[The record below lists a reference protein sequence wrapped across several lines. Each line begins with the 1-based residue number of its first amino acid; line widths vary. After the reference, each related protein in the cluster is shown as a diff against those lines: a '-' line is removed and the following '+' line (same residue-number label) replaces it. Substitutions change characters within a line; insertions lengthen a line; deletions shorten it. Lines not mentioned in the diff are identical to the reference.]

1 MRYDALSGRPSH
13 ARLSHEVKKRI
24 LVIDV
29 GGSNVKVMIS
39 RAQRRKFKSGPNMTP
54 REMVAQIKPLAH
66 GWAFDAVSIGFPSP
80 VRNGCIMSEPKHL
93 GPGWAG
99 FNLEKSLGKPV
110 RIINDAAM
118 QALGSFRGGRMLFL
132 GLGTG
137 LGSALIWDTN
147 LLSLELGDLPYGN
160 GHIIEDYLGKSGLK
174 RLGEKRWKREVLHA
188 VTLLKK
194 SLIADYVVLG
204 GGSAKKL
211 DALPEGI
218 ELGHNRNAFL
228 GGVRL
233 WQTDPRTRNPK
244 WKIL

>member
-1 MRYDALSGRPSH
+1 M
-13 ARLSHEVKKRI
+13 KKRI

-39 RAQRRKFKSGPNMTP
+39 RAQRRKFKSGPKMTP
-54 REMVAQIKPLAH
+54 HELVTQLKSLLQD
-66 GWAFDAVSIGFPSP
+66 WTFDAISMGFPAP

-93 GPGWAG
+93 GSGWTR
-99 FNLEKSLGKPV
+99 FNFEKSLGKPV

-118 QALGSFRGGRMLFL
+118 QALGSFRGRRMLFL

-147 LLSLELGDLPYGN
+147 VLSLELGDLPYGN
-160 GHIIEDYLGKSGLK
+160 DHIIEDCLGKSGMK
-174 RLGEKRWKREVLHA
+174 RLGEKEWKHEVFRA
-188 VTLLKK
+188 VFLLKK
-194 SLIADYVVLG
+194 ALIADYVVLG

-211 DALPEGI
+211 DKLPDGV

-228 GGVRL
+228 GGARL
-233 WQTDPRTRNPK
+233 WQTDPRTRRPK
-244 WKIL
+244 WQIL